1 MTPSKFALGSLLVLS
16 AALILAACGGGDDGA
31 APQSAAAASDLGAER
46 AVLASLGIES
56 ASDEEVV
63 YYTAVDAALDLFT
76 GTAQNA
82 TGGFGP
88 TSDPNWEALRAS
100 YVGTAFV
107 GILSA
112 LQVIDPPA
120 SYSSEHAEL
129 VAYYEELVEID
140 VAIGAAAVAE
150 DSGLYG
156 RSLTRLGAAQG
167 DAVRTLAPNLC
178 RLLTDGGSALCNR

>member
-1 MTPSKFALGSLLVLS
+1 MTSSKFALGSLLVVS
-16 AALILAACGGGDDGA
+16 AALILAACGGGDDDGSG
-31 APQSAAAASDLGAER
+31 QSAAASSDLSADR

-82 TGGFGP
+82 AGGFGP

-107 GILSA
+107 EILSA
-112 LQVIDPPA
+112 LQAIDAPA
-120 SYSSEHAEL
+120 SYSSEHAAL
-129 VAYYEELVEID
+129 VGYLEELVEID
-140 VAIGAAAVAE
+140 VAIGDAAVAE

-156 RSLTRLGAAQG
+156 RSLTRLQTAQG

-178 RLLTDGGSALCNR
+178 RLLTDGGNVLCNR